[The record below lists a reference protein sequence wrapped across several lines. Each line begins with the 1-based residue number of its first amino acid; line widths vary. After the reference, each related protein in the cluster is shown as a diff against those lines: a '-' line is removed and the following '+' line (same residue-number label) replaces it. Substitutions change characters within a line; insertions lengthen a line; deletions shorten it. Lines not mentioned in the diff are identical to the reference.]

1 MNYILLVDED
11 DDVLN
16 IQQLV
21 LSSFYAG
28 EVVSV
33 NNSSEALERLE
44 AFGEPELIVGDHNV
58 LNERKANSLYAHLV
72 ASNSPVS
79 LIICSGDVDF
89 EFQEKKYPHV
99 SAFLQKPFSIE
110 SLTSL
115 VKGIVTQPSTV
126 PDYIQVKLSVLVNFI
141 GKSFDL
147 YLRLSETNFVKYIRQ
162 DEDFTK
168 EDSDKLIKKG
178 VTYLY
183 ITAKDSLEFLK
194 AYEENLNL
202 MLSVKNGSPEEQ
214 IAKTI
219 DAFASI
225 EGVSKAL
232 GWSPEVV
239 EAAKQNIDTA
249 LKILSKDAAI
259 VQILNQKL
267 ADKNS
272 PYSRH
277 VSLQTY
283 LCCVFSMG
291 MPWGGQAVQV
301 KLALASLLHDLS
313 VDESFYADI
322 KNWNLRAADPK
333 DRSPEVVKYRM
344 HPIEASKFI
353 RNIKNLPPD
362 IDQILVQHHEKKDG
376 QGFPR
381 ALNATRISQ
390 LSVFFNIIEDLVEFI
405 GDGTNVETSL
415 TGFKIWGDCNYDTG
429 HYKKTYDHIKKKI

>member
-11 DDVLN
+11 EDILN

-21 LSSFYAG
+21 LSSFYSG
-28 EVVSV
+28 ETIIAS
-33 NNSSEALERLE
+33 NSSEALERLE
-44 AFGEPELIVGDHNV
+44 AYGEPELIVADHNA
-58 LNERKANSLYAHLV
+58 LDEKSTSLYSHLT
-72 ASNSPVS
+72 STNSHIP
-79 LIICSGDVDF
+79 LIICSGDVNF
-89 EFQEKKYPHV
+89 EFHDNKFPLV
-99 SAFLQKPFSIE
+99 SAFIPKPFSIE
-110 SLTSL
+110 TLSAL
-115 VKGIVTQPSTV
+115 VKKITFQSLAK
-126 PDYIQVKLSVLVNFI
+126 PDYIPVKLSVLVNFI

-147 YLRLSETNFVKYIRQ
+147 FLRLSETNFVKYIRQ
-162 DEDFTK
+162 NEDFTK
-168 EDSDKLIKKG
+168 DDSDKLVKKG
-178 VTYLY
+178 VTHLY

-202 MLSVKNGSPEEQ
+202 MLSAKSGTPQEQ
-214 IAKTI
+214 VFKTL

-232 GWSPEVV
+232 GWTPEVI

-259 VQILNQKL
+259 VEILNRKHANQES
-267 ADKNS
+267 A
-272 PYSRH
+272 YSRH

-313 VDESFYADI
+313 VDEKYYSNI
-322 KNWNLRAADPK
+322 KEWNMKACDPK
-333 DRSPEVVKYRM
+333 DKSPETVKYRL
-344 HPIEASKFI
+344 HPIEASKII
-353 RNIKNLPPD
+353 RGIENLPPD
-362 IDQILVQHHEKKDG
+362 IDQILIQHHEKKDG
-376 QGFPR
+376 LGFPR
-381 ALNATRISQ
+381 ALTAARINQ

-405 GDGTNVETSL
+405 DDGSNVETSL
-415 TGFKIWGDCNYDTG
+415 TGFKIWGDCNYDSG